1 MKMETIATMDPY
13 QSDFDIVP
21 LSNLMAAEVTG
32 LDLSQPLIA
41 EVQTQIHAAFL
52 EHHLLVFRD
61 QALTKE
67 MQIAFTEQF
76 GTLERHTARNR
87 GTGDLPLVHIVSNL
101 GDDGKPMGS
110 VRSDQ
115 WHTDK
120 SFRPAPSMATILHAV
135 TLPPKG
141 GDTVFVDMCAA
152 YDGLNEATKVEIEDL
167 RVIHSWKLS
176 RENEGRAI
184 SEEEL
189 ADAPDNSH
197 PLARVHPETGRKAI
211 FAGMHASH
219 IEGMPFKA
227 GRALILRLEEHA
239 TQPRYQYR
247 HAWRHGDVLMW
258 DNRCLLHR
266 AEANFDAAT
275 YPRILH
281 RTCLRGT
288 PTRLH

>member
-1 MKMETIATMDPY
+1 
-13 QSDFDIVP
+13 
-21 LSNLMAAEVTG
+21 MAAEVTG
-32 LDLSQPLIA
+32 LDLSQSLHA
-41 EVQTQIHAAFL
+41 EAQARIHAAFL
-52 EHHLLVFRD
+52 RHHLLVFRD

-67 MQIAFTEQF
+67 KQVAFTEQF

-87 GTGDLPLVHIVSNL
+87 GTDDLPLVHIVSNL

-120 SFRPAPSMATILHAV
+120 SFRPEPSMATILHAV
-135 TLPPKG
+135 TLPPEG
-141 GDTVFVDMCAA
+141 GDTVFVDMSAA
-152 YDGLNEATKVEIEDL
+152 YDGLNDAKKAEISNL
-167 RVIHSWKLS
+167 QVIHSWELS
-176 RENEGRAI
+176 RENEGREM

-189 ADAPDNSH
+189 ADAPENTH
-197 PLARVHPETGRKAI
+197 PLARVHPETGRIAI

-219 IEGMPFKA
+219 IERMPFKT
-227 GRALILRLEEHA
+227 GRALILHLEEHA

-247 HAWRHGDVLMW
+247 HVWQPGDVLMW

-275 YPRILH
+275 YTRILH
-281 RTCLRGT
+281 RTCLKGT
-288 PTRLH
+288 RTSPH